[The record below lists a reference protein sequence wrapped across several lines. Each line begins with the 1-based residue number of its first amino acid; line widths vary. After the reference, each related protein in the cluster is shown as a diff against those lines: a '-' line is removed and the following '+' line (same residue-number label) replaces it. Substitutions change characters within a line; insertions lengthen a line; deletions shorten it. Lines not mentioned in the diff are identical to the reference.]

1 MKKEIQYANALPQ
14 MPEEFYRSMAKT
26 LKALEGPMR
35 KRYKAVTILVAA
47 LIVALMMAGVAFAAM
62 QVVHS
67 GLLNRLF
74 PKGAP
79 AEAEKMVVSDVL
91 SNERDGLK
99 LTLNEHLYDGRNI
112 HLDWTVE
119 SARDDT
125 VYYLTNYQL
134 KNAEGS
140 PLTISQWSSRWSYA
154 DLGGGTL
161 TALNLTLDGITGA
174 KAYSGIASFG
184 FMEDEVPKGPW
195 TFTLD
200 VYAYTTDLTPVAVNG
215 DPYKF
220 TDGQILQLSKK
231 RQIAIQGCRFGSI
244 NRYPEYLAAY
254 DASAVDR
261 SSSQEVVAASVKAH
275 DACGLLKPLTHLSVT
290 INLDSGDASNLKIK
304 RLPAPQ
310 ALTFGDLTIHIEK
323 LEFDLAGIHT
333 SYVVP
338 LEYNEPDFV
347 LSERFLILDQDGT
360 PLNDA
365 LTGISCS
372 WGPVKEEGGAF
383 QDAYD
388 GRDATHVRID
398 QGGGSMSKQPDALT
412 LIWMTPEIDGVF
424 WAEGAEKALAYANQ
438 HPEQRMEVKLTLN

>member
-14 MPEEFYRSMAKT
+14 MPEAFYKNMTET
-26 LKALEGPMR
+26 LKELEEPMK

-67 GLLNRLF
+67 GLLDRLF

-79 AEAEKMVVSDVL
+79 SEAEKMVVSDAL

-99 LTLNEHLYDGRNI
+99 LTMNEHLYDGRNI

-134 KNAEGS
+134 KNADGS
-140 PLTISQWSSRWSYA
+140 PLTISQWSSYESNP

-200 VYAYTTDLTPVAVNG
+200 VYAYTTDLTPVAVN
-215 DPYKF
+215 DP
-220 TDGQILQLSKK
+220 DELSNGQILQLSKK
-231 RQIAIQGCRFGSI
+231 RQLAIQGCQFGSI
-244 NRYPEYLAAY
+244 NRYPEYVAVH
-254 DASAVDR
+254 DASAVSR
-261 SSSQEVVAASVKAH
+261 SYSLGVPASVKAH
-275 DACGLLKPLTHLSVT
+275 DTCGLLKPLTHLSVT
-290 INLDSGDASNLKIK
+290 INLDPGDASNLKIK

-310 ALTFGDLTIHIEK
+310 TLTFGDLTIHIEK

-333 SYVVP
+333 SYIVP
-338 LEYNEPDFV
+338 LEYNEPDGFV

-365 LTGISCS
+365 LTGISGS
-372 WGPVKEEGGAF
+372 WSPVKEEGGAF
-383 QDAYD
+383 QEVFD
-388 GRDATHVRID
+388 RHDATHMRID
-398 QGGGSMSKQPDALT
+398 EGGGSVSKQPDAIT
-412 LIWMTPEIDGVF
+412 LIWMTPEIDGVL
-424 WAEGAEKALAYANQ
+424 WRGGAEKALEYANQ
-438 HPEQRMEVKLTLN
+438 HPEQRMEANLALN

>member
-1 MKKEIQYANALPQ
+1 MKKEIQYATALPQ
-14 MPEEFYRSMAKT
+14 MPEEFYRSMVKT
-26 LKALEGPMR
+26 LKGLEEPMK

-62 QVVHS
+62 QAVHS
-67 GLLNRLF
+67 GLLHRLF
-74 PKGAP
+74 PKGVP
-79 AEAEKMVVSDVL
+79 SEAKELVISDAL

-119 SARDDT
+119 SAREDT
-125 VYYLTNYQL
+125 VYYLTNYRL
-134 KNAEGS
+134 RHADGS
-140 PLTISQWSSRWSYA
+140 PLIISQWSSYESYA

-184 FMEDEVPKGPW
+184 FMEDEAPKEPW

-200 VYAYTTDLTPVAVNG
+200 VYAYTTDLTPVAVNNP
-215 DPYKF
+215 DKF
-220 TDGQILQLSKK
+220 TDEQILQLSEK
-231 RQIAIQGCRFGSI
+231 RQIAIQGARFGSI
-244 NRYPEYLAAY
+244 KRYPEYVAVH
-254 DASAVDR
+254 DDSAVSR
-261 SSSQEVVAASVKAH
+261 SYSLGVAASLKAH
-275 DACGLLKPLTHLSVT
+275 DTCGLLKPLTHLSVT
-290 INLDSGDASNLKIK
+290 INLDPGDASNLKIK

-310 ALTFGDLTIHIEK
+310 ALTFGDLTIHIKK

-347 LSERFLILDQDGT
+347 LSERFLILDQEGT
-360 PLNDA
+360 LLNDA

-372 WGPVKEEGGAF
+372 WSPVKEEDGEFQEEAF
-383 QDAYD
+383 D
-388 GRDATHVRID
+388 GHDATHMRID
-398 QGGGSMSKQPDALT
+398 QGGGSVSKQPDAIT
-412 LIWMTPEIDGVF
+412 LIRMTPEIDGVF

-438 HPEQRMEVKLTLN
+438 HPEQRMEAKLTLN